1 MISTSR
7 GIIMSDAETSKTA
20 IVVGASSGFGRE
32 TALALS
38 DDGWRVAAIARSAE
52 GLQTLVDEAA
62 GEVISIVGDA
72 RDGDLAKATLAA
84 HDPTAVIIGGGVP
97 PHMAPLHEQTWETLS
112 MHWESDVAIAFNWL
126 SNTLRHAPPSLDR
139 VVVISSGAALSGS
152 PGSGGYAGA
161 KATTRWLTTA
171 SASQSAQMQGL
182 AITFT
187 AVMPQLTH
195 DTAVGRAGIGG
206 YAAMGGGS
214 SEEALEAPV
223 PYSAAHGGR
232 EIAALVNT
240 ATSGKSS
247 THVLGPAG
255 LSQVDG

>member
-1 MISTSR
+1 
-7 GIIMSDAETSKTA
+7 MSDAGTSKTA

-38 DDGWRVAAIARSAE
+38 ADGWRVAAIARSE
-52 GLQTLVDEAA
+52 DGLRTLVDEAV
-62 GEVISIVGDA
+62 GEIIPIVGDA
-72 RDGDLAKATLAA
+72 RDDDLARAALVA
-84 HDPTAVIIGGGVP
+84 HDPTAVVIGGGVP
-97 PHMAPLHEQTWETLS
+97 PHMAPLHEQTWDTLS

-126 SNTLRHAPPSLDR
+126 SNTLRHTPPSLDR

-161 KATTRWLTTA
+161 KAATRWLTTA

-182 AITFT
+182 PITFT

-195 DTAVGRAGIGG
+195 DTAVGRAGVGG
-206 YAAMGGGS
+206 YAEMGGGS
-214 SEEALEAPV
+214 SAEALDAPV
-223 PYSAAHGGR
+223 NYTAADGGR
-232 EIAALVNT
+232 AIAGLVNT

-247 THVLGPAG
+247 THILGPGG
-255 LSQVDG
+255 LSKVDG

>member
-1 MISTSR
+1 MLPTLR
-7 GIIMSDAETSKTA
+7 GIIMSDSGTSKTA

-38 DDGWRVAAIARSAE
+38 ADGWRVVAIARSAD
-52 GLQTLVDEAA
+52 GLRTLIDEAI
-62 GEVISIVGDA
+62 GEIVPIVGDA
-72 RDGDLAKATLAA
+72 RDDELARAALAEN
-84 HDPTAVIIGGGVP
+84 DPIAIVVGGGVP
-97 PHMAPLHEQTWETLS
+97 PLMAPLHEQTWDTLS
-112 MHWESDVAIAFNWL
+112 MHWESDVAIVFNWL
-126 SNTLRHAPPSLDR
+126 SNTLRHTPPSLDR
-139 VVVISSGAALSGS
+139 VLVISSGAALSGS

-182 AITFT
+182 PITFT

-195 DTAVGRAGIGG
+195 DTAVGRAGVGG
-206 YAAMGGGS
+206 YAVMGGGS
-214 SEEALEAPV
+214 REDALGAPV
-223 PYSAAHGGR
+223 PYTAADAGLA
-232 EIAALVNT
+232 IAGLVNT
-240 ATSGKSS
+240 ATSGQST